1 MSKIEK
7 WGIKILRCLQ
17 NFKWKISQL
26 LIFFGL
32 WILFSI
38 FFLWATDSWR
48 YRASIKIMKTAIFS
62 VNLDLNYGELFSTIK
77 TGLISRANV
86 VSELN
91 LTILIVKKSESELNS
106 STGNFVTFFD
116 LCFCCVTLR
125 KYSFGIVHVVIFI
138 VYCNVYT

>member
-106 STGNFVTFFD
+106 WTGNFVTFFD

-125 KYSFGIVHVVIFI
+125 KYSFGFVHVVIFI